1 MVCWREFLKSTEGAT
16 AIEYGLLAAFIAM
29 AIYAGVIA
37 AGDGAGTMFNL
48 IGEIMV
54 ASVAN
59 K

>member
-1 MVCWREFLKSTEGAT
+1 MARWKDFLNSSEGAT

-29 AIYAGVIA
+29 AIYAGVLA
-37 AGDGAGTMFNL
+37 AGNGAEAMFNL
-48 IGEIMV
+48 IGEVMV